1 MTIDRSLIPEGL
13 RVLCAVSGGADSM
26 CLLHLLKSR
35 EDLTVFAAHYEHGIR
50 GEESLRDA
58 AFVLD
63 WCEKKGIP
71 CTVEHGDV
79 PGYAREKSL
88 GLEEAARAL
97 RYAFLEREAER
108 LNCDVIATAHNAD
121 DNAETLLMNL
131 VRGTGAAGLSGIPSV
146 NGKLRRPLLG
156 CTREDILSELRTQ
169 QIPFVEDSSNFSDDY
184 RRNRIRRQVM
194 PLLREMNPRF
204 SEAALRAAR
213 LLRQDEEYLLL
224 QARAFLDT
232 LPERDSIPTG
242 ELLSL
247 HPALSSRVL
256 RLFCHQAL
264 PMAQVERTLAFC
276 GEAEL
281 GFLDLPGLRLRRE
294 QGKLFLDEG
303 ERESLPWRAIAA
315 NTRVSIPEAGL
326 VLSCREIVYRGEIY
340 DLFKSYLFKTAN
352 ICGTLY
358 CTGRLPGDRYHPQG
372 RGCGKSLHDLFRD
385 AGLTQRERDL
395 VPVLRDEKGILAVL
409 GFPADERAK
418 PEIGDPCLEI
428 QVIKYENG

>member
-1 MTIDRSLIPEGL
+1 MTIDRSLIPEGA

-26 CLLHLLKSR
+26 CLLHWLNNQP
-35 EDLTVFAAHYEHGIR
+35 DLTVFVAHYEHGIR
-50 GEESLRDA
+50 GEEALRDA
-58 AFVLD
+58 AFVRN
-63 WCEKKGIP
+63 WCEKNDIP

-79 PGYAREKSL
+79 PACAKENGL
-88 GLEEAARAL
+88 GLEEAARTL
-97 RYAFLEREAER
+97 RYAFLYREADR
-108 LNCDVIATAHNAD
+108 LHCDVIATAHNAD
-121 DNAETLLMNL
+121 DNAETLLLNL
-131 VRGTGAAGLSGIPSV
+131 VRGTGAAGLSGIPPVS
-146 NGKLRRPLLG
+146 GKLRRPLLG
-156 CTREDILSELRTQ
+156 CTREEILSYLRAQ
-169 QIPFVEDSSNFSDDY
+169 QIPFVEDSSNLSDDY
-184 RRNRIRRQVM
+184 RRNRLRHRVV
-194 PLLREMNPRF
+194 PVLRELNPRF
-204 SEAALRAAR
+204 SEAALRTAR
-213 LLRQDEEYLLL
+213 LLRQDEEYLQQ

-256 RLFCHQAL
+256 RLFCRQAL
-264 PMAQVERTLAFC
+264 PMVHVERTLAFC
-276 GEAEL
+276 GEEGL

-303 ERESLPWRAIAA
+303 ETESLPRRVLAA
-315 NTRVSIPEAGL
+315 NTRLSIPEAGL
-326 VLSCREIVYRGEIY
+326 VLSCRETVYRGEIY

-395 VPVLRDEKGILAVL
+395 IPVLRDEKGILAVL
-409 GFPADERAK
+409 GFPADERVK

-428 QVIKYENG
+428 RVIIEK